1 MILRLA
7 KVSLLA
13 AIAVFY
19 TIVVLN
25 NLTDYDSNYEFVH
38 HVLLMDTTF
47 PGNHLM
53 WRSIHV
59 IPMQVGFYWGIIA
72 WESTVTVLTWLG
84 VYKLA
89 RAVRGAA
96 ADFNAAKKVPVIAVT
111 MGLLLWLFAFIT
123 VGGEWF
129 LMWQSKL
136 WNGQEAAFR
145 MFTVI
150 GIVFLLLVRPDV
162 EGQP

>member
-1 MILRLA
+1 
-7 KVSLLA
+7 
-13 AIAVFY
+13 
-19 TIVVLN
+19 
-25 NLTDYDSNYEFVH
+25 
-38 HVLLMDTTF
+38 
-47 PGNHLM
+47 
-53 WRSIHV
+53 
-59 IPMQVGFYWGIIA
+59 
-72 WESTVTVLTWLG
+72 

-96 ADFNAAKKVPVIAVT
+96 ADFNAAKKIPVIAVT
-111 MGLLLWLFAFIT
+111 MGLLLWLLAFIT